1 MRITWKSL
9 YRQFS
14 FYFARLWPCK
24 TLPGYI
30 VRKSP
35 INTMSSLMGGEGGGT
50 RDNRLRFN
58 KIATLYFDGFWR
70 KYKIFCLHLKLDP
83 PPSIGSLLPNIAV
96 ASKYN
101 FPLFSKY
108 NLFQLEI
115 LTVYQNTIDECF
127 GRVLWCISGFGR
139 GSNATQPSSVVI
151 HNNNHLPAIS
161 TLYDGLLEPKILKV
175 YLREDINKWWKHTS

>member
-1 MRITWKSL
+1 MYLCMDT
-9 YRQFS
+9 FS
-14 FYFARLWPCK
+14 FPLCRLWPCK

-35 INTMSSLMGGEGGGT
+35 INTMSSLMGRGGGT

-58 KIATLYFDGFWR
+58 KIATSYFDEFWR
-70 KYKIFCLHLKLDP
+70 KYKIFCQHLNLDP
-83 PPSIGSLLPNIAV
+83 LPSIGSLQTNIAV

-115 LTVYQNTIDECF
+115 QFMNVLEVCFEIRLYLSFLNQDWNASSFVIDNKGTITWNFFDEF
-127 GRVLWCISGFGR
+127 LENFR
-139 GSNATQPSSVVI
+139 G
-151 HNNNHLPAIS
+151 
-161 TLYDGLLEPKILKV
+161 GG
-175 YLREDINKWWKHTS
+175 